1 MDANTLWMKTFGH
14 VPGALWPLLLL
25 GLLVGLVRWFAPS
38 IKGWLG
44 EQAVRRRLDRDLPA
58 GWRVLH
64 DVTLEPAPGDTT
76 QIDHIAIGPGGI
88 TVIETKCFKG
98 WIFGDAR
105 AAQWTQVIYRHR
117 TRFQNPFR
125 QNWRH
130 VQVLAAL
137 LELPPAQLQNA
148 VVLLGARWKGD
159 TCPDGLYFR
168 ASDLVRAIRARP
180 AGMLAPAEVQR
191 LAARI
196 ESLRLAPGHASRRR
210 HVANLRRRHRS

>member
-1 MDANTLWMKTFGH
+1 MDANAMLMNTFGH
-14 VPGALWPLLLL
+14 LFAALWPLLLIVL
-25 GLLVGLVRWFAPS
+25 ALAVFRRSVPS
-38 IKGWLG
+38 IKGWFG
-44 EQAVRRRLDRDLPA
+44 ELAVRRRLDRDLPP
-58 GWRVLH
+58 GWQVLH

-76 QIDHIAIGPGGI
+76 QIDHIVLGPGGI
-88 TVIETKCFKG
+88 TVIETKCFRG

-137 LELPPAQLQNA
+137 LELPAERLQSA
-148 VVLLGARWKGD
+148 VVLLEARWKGD
-159 TCPDGLYFR
+159 VCPDGLYLG
-168 ASDLVRAIRARP
+168 AADLVRAIRSRP
-180 AGMLAPAEVQR
+180 TGVLTPVEVQR

-196 ESLRLAPGHASRRR
+196 EALRLAPGWASRRR